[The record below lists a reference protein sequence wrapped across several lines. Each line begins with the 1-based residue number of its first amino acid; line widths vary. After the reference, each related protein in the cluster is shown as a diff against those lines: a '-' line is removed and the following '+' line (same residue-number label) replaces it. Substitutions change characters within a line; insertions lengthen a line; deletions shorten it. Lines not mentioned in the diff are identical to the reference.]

1 MEASEATGSL
11 EELVDP
17 IPRPGSGPFTVNTR
31 PQLREVVFLDN
42 GKPNSMAILRGAQ
55 AELRSRG
62 IAVREEILVKPNA
75 GVPISGELL
84 GMLSQ
89 ERGLLLAGVND

>member
-1 MEASEATGSL
+1 MEEVTPVPRG
-11 EELVDP
+11 ELVDP
-17 IPRPGSGPFTVNTR
+17 IPRPASGPFTVTLQ
-31 PQLREVVFLDN
+31 PQVREVVFFDN
-42 GKPNSMAILRGAQ
+42 GKPNSLAILRGAQ
-55 AELRSRG
+55 AELRQRG
-62 IAVREEILVKPNA
+62 IPVREEILTKPYA